1 MSLNTFVYIRDVDNL
16 SDARYCA
23 GMGVDMIGFRLDPG
37 HENYL
42 DTSKFKEISDWI
54 SGVKIVGEFGTLT
67 SEELKDI
74 LTQYKLDYIL
84 TSDISQL
91 DDYKKLDFPLI
102 VKLDVE
108 AITDELTTELNF
120 RTGSFDY
127 LLIDSSDKTISENH
141 KEVISQI
148 ASQHPVLLGYGFNEH
163 DASELV
169 TALGTEG
176 ISMAGSSEIRPGF
189 KDYDQLADILESLE
203 VD

>member
-127 LLIDSSDKTISENH
+127 LLIDSSDKTISENN